1 MSRAG
6 ARVLVDV
13 GDFPD
18 APTRLVER
26 AARGILAAEGREDV
40 EVSVALLADEDMR
53 ELNRRYLGK
62 DVPTDVIAFALGE
75 GGDLVGDVYVGV
87 EQARR
92 QAEEL
97 GLAVEEEL
105 ARLVIH
111 GVLHVLGH
119 DHPEGP
125 ERLRSHMFFLQERV
139 LREVL
144 GGRPDA

>member
-1 MSRAG
+1 MARAG

-13 GDFPD
+13 GDFEGVP
-18 APTRLVER
+18 ASLLEKAAHGAR
-26 AARGILAAEGREDV
+26 ASEGREDV
-40 EVSVALLADEDMR
+40 EVSVALLADDDMS

-62 DVPTDVIAFALGE
+62 DGPTDVIAFALGE

-97 GLAVEEEL
+97 GLPAHEEL

-125 ERLRSHMFFLQERV
+125 ERAQSAMFFLQERV

-144 GGRPDA
+144 GGRAEP

>member
-13 GDFPD
+13 GDFDD

>member
-13 GDFPD
+13 GDFDD

-26 AARGILAAEGREDV
+26 AARGVLAAEGREDV

>member
-1 MSRAG
+1 MSNTG

-13 GDFPD
+13 GDFED
-18 APTRLVER
+18 APASLVEN
-26 AARGILAAEGREDV
+26 AARVARASEGREDV
-40 EVSVALLADEDMR
+40 EVSIALLADEDMR

-62 DVPTDVIAFALGE
+62 DGPTDVISFALGE
-75 GGDLVGDVYVGV
+75 EGDLVGDVYVGL
-87 EQARR
+87 EQALR

-97 GLAVEEEL
+97 GLPAHEEL

-125 ERLRSHMFFLQERV
+125 ERVGSAMFLLQERV

-144 GGRPDA
+144 GGPTGP